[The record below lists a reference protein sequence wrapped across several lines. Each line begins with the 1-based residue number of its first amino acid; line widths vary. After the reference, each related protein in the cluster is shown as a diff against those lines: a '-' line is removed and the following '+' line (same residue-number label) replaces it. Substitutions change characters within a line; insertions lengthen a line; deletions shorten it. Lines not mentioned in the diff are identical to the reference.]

1 MKFKFPGSSF
11 EWVSPSPF
19 KAPGGALIIMSSY
32 FYILLLK
39 EDSPNCT
46 SIRPHTKPA
55 CMELKRSCF
64 QWVACSQERKWRAE
78 AHVLCALVLF
88 TEWRRKW
95 QPTPIVLP
103 GKSHGQR
110 SLASHSPW
118 GHKESDTTEQLC
130 TQRGRKAW
138 SCAQSTFNRE
148 RYTGVGKNTPSLT
161 DPELKTLHW
170 LHVNN
175 PMPGHQAESQFK
187 PTLKIWVS

>member
-11 EWVSPSPF
+11 EWVPPSPF
-19 KAPGGALIIMSSY
+19 KAPGGALIIMSLY
-32 FYILLLK
+32 FYILFLK

-78 AHVLCALVLF
+78 AHVLYALVLF

-95 QPTPIVLP
+95 QPIPIVLP

-110 SLASHSPW
+110 SLASHMASPCGSQRVRHNW
-118 GHKESDTTEQLC
+118 ATMHSKRKKGLELC
-130 TQRGRKAW
+130 TKRLQQGKIRRSGEEHTLLNW
-138 SCAQSTFNRE
+138 SRTE
-148 RYTGVGKNTPSLT
+148 DTSLAT
-161 DPELKTLHW
+161 C
-170 LHVNN
+170 
-175 PMPGHQAESQFK
+175 
-187 PTLKIWVS
+187 